1 MKFIL
6 ILVLMFSSVTSWASS
21 IDGVK
26 IEKISIKSSYGNYVF
41 VKLATAPERAT
52 CSTNGGWDYTL
63 SLETETY
70 KSMYSML
77 LAAYMSG
84 NKVNIHGFTTPTC
97 NEFPHIESIDGIY
110 LVK

>member
-1 MKFIL
+1 MKF
-6 ILVLMFSSVTSWASS
+6 VLMVLLLVSSVSS
-21 IDGVK
+21 FSNNVDNVK

-41 VKLATAPERAT
+41 VKLETAPERAP

-63 SLETETY
+63 SLETETH

-84 NKVNIHGFTTPTC
+84 AKVNVHGFTSPVC